1 MFKNYILITLRQL
14 FRERFFTA
22 INIGGLVLGMTTAIL
37 LLQYVGYEWNHN
49 QHPENVPNK
58 FRLLSKSKATDRVFD
73 QLPPALIPLLK
84 ENFPVIEKA
93 GMMAPR
99 IGGGV
104 VAYQEEGSVTAAKT
118 FREDFTVYADN
129 DFFEVYGNGLMKG
142 TVALNQP
149 NTVLISEKYAQ
160 KYFGYLDPI
169 GKILKHSN
177 QFGNHPFTVTGIFKD
192 LPEQTDYPFD
202 FLFSVGTFRNAD
214 ILESSSWVALDQWH
228 AAIYLTILELAENT
242 DSDALAQQITD
253 LMAAQQPEWDVQFTL
268 QPLSEVHLGAS
279 LADTNPT
286 FGERSIVLSLLAIAL
301 LILFIAWINY
311 VNLTIAQ
318 GWSKLKEI
326 GVRKTIG
333 ATRLQVAG
341 QFLFKAIFINL
352 LSIGLV
358 LLFVEILQPF
368 FNELV
373 GVSLHQG
380 ILLESGFWKIIVAVL
395 LVGTLISGTYA
406 GSVLTAFQPHQ
417 VLKGTNQLSAGNRWF
432 RQGLIVFQFAISI
445 ALIVSA
451 VVLNRQI
458 DFMKD
463 QDLGMNIEQLL
474 ILRGPSVKYED
485 SKNKAQTFVNEIA
498 NQAWVQE
505 YCLTGSLPGNTFTQ
519 NFNAAGFSTT
529 KSVPDTDKKS
539 FPVSMIDD
547 RYVSTYKIDL
557 AAGQNFSSTMVEKGW
572 SAEKILLNETAAK
585 ALGFETPSEAIG
597 ELVDWDGNYE
607 VVGVL
612 KDYHHRGLQQ
622 EIDPMIFLP
631 SVNTNLF
638 TIRTTADNMSTKLA
652 DLKTLYTKVYPA
664 DPFEYYFADED
675 FASQYAEEKQLS
687 NMSFLASFLAILIS
701 CLGLLGLVAYAVERR
716 TKEIGIRKVLGA
728 GIASI
733 ISLVAKDFVK
743 LVIFALLIAVPLSWT
758 MMDNWLSNFAYHI
771 EVEWW
776 MFAIAG
782 LVAMSIAFLTVSF
795 QSVKA
800 AMVNP
805 IESLRSE

>member
-1 MFKNYILITLRQL
+1 M
-14 FRERFFTA
+14 RF
-22 INIGGLVLGMTTAIL
+22 
-37 LLQYVGYEWNHN
+37 
-49 QHPENVPNK
+49 PC
-58 FRLLSKSKATDRVFD
+58 
-73 QLPPALIPLLK
+73 
-84 ENFPVIEKA
+84 
-93 GMMAPR
+93 
-99 IGGGV
+99 
-104 VAYQEEGSVTAAKT
+104 
-118 FREDFTVYADN
+118 
-129 DFFEVYGNGLMKG
+129 
-142 TVALNQP
+142 
-149 NTVLISEKYAQ
+149 
-160 KYFGYLDPI
+160 
-169 GKILKHSN
+169 
-177 QFGNHPFTVTGIFKD
+177 PFTVTGIFKD
-192 LPEQTDYPFD
+192 LPAQTDYPFD
-202 FLFSVGTFRNAD
+202 FLFSVETFRNAA
-214 ILESSSWVALDQWH
+214 ILESNSWVALDQWH

-242 DSDALAQQITD
+242 NSDDLAQQITI
-253 LMAAQQPEWDVQFTL
+253 LLAEQQPEAGVNFIL

-286 FGERSIVLSLLAIAL
+286 FGQRSIVLSLLAIAL

-358 LLFVEILQPF
+358 FLFVEILQPF

-373 GVSLHQG
+373 GVSLHQSM
-380 ILLESGFWKIIVAVL
+380 LLKSGFWKIILAVL
-395 LVGTLISGTYA
+395 VLGTLVSGTYA
-406 GSVLTAFQPHQ
+406 GSVLTAFKPHQ
-417 VLKGTNQLSAGNRWF
+417 VLKGTNQLSAGNSWF

-445 ALIVSA
+445 ALIVAA
-451 VVLNRQI
+451 VVLNRQLN
-458 DFMKD
+458 FMKD

-474 ILRGPSVKYED
+474 ILRGPSVKYD
-485 SKNKAQTFVNEIA
+485 DAKNKAQTFVNEIA

-505 YCLTGSLPGNTFTQ
+505 YCLTGSLPGNTYTQ
-519 NFNAAGFSTT
+519 NFGAAGFTTT
-529 KSVPDTDKKS
+529 KSTPDTDKKS

-547 RYVSTYKIDL
+547 QYVSTYKIDF
-557 AAGQNFSSTMVEKGW
+557 AAGQNFSRAMVEKGW
-572 SAEKILLNETAAK
+572 AAQKVLLNETAAQT
-585 ALGFETPSEAIG
+585 LGFDTPSEAIG
-597 ELVDWDGNYE
+597 EFVNWEEKYE

-612 KDYHHRGLQQ
+612 KDYHHRGLQM

-638 TIRTTADNMSTKLA
+638 TIRTTADNMSNKLA
-652 DLKTLYTKVYPA
+652 NLKKLYTKIYPS
-664 DPFEYYFADED
+664 DPFDYYFADED

-733 ISLVAKDFVK
+733 IGLVAKDFVK
-743 LVIFALLIAVPLSWT
+743 LVVFALLIAVPLSW
-758 MMDNWLSNFAYHI
+758 MMMNNWLANFAYHI

-782 LVAMSIAFLTVSF
+782 LAAMSIALLTVSF
-795 QSVKA
+795 QSIKA